1 MRRYGQGG
9 KSSSSSSQRTTLG
22 YILRGRY
29 GRINYVGVTNNP
41 ERRANEHKQAGKQ
54 GILKVETG
62 PMLPTSAKRWEAR
75 RLETYR
81 RNHSGRNPRHNRT
94 RSGGWLY

>member
-9 KSSSSSSQRTTLG
+9 KSSSSRGQRTTLG

-41 ERRANEHKQAGKQ
+41 ERRASEHKQAGKL
-54 GILKVETG
+54 GKLKVETG
-62 PMLPTSAKRWEAR
+62 PMLPTSAKRWEAQ

-81 RNHSGRNPRHNRT
+81 RNHGGWNPRHNRT
-94 RSGGWLY
+94 KSGS

>member
-9 KSSSSSSQRTTLG
+9 KSSSLQQCQRTTLG

-41 ERRANEHKQAGKQ
+41 ERRASEHKQAGK
-54 GILKVETG
+54 LK
-62 PMLPTSAKRWEAR
+62 A
-75 RLETYR
+75 
-81 RNHSGRNPRHNRT
+81 N
-94 RSGGWLY
+94 